1 MNIDPSGY
9 YPETDDGSLSDQVMA
24 MNIAGILAVAVITHN
39 AFMTNGFMRFIKA
52 LDEVAKNIYVD
63 IFAV

>member
-24 MNIAGILAVAVITHN
+24 MNIAGILASAVITHN
-39 AFMTNGFMRFIKA
+39 AFRVN
-52 LDEVAKNIYVD
+52 DQV
-63 IFAV
+63 